1 MIIIPSHSVT
11 QNVILMNTCLTPK
24 MSKAG
29 GLKCGSMVGVECH
42 ISKQD
47 NVGLSPIT
55 RFNVEERLPRRFCLG
70 ICKAPVMSSPN
81 GHM

>member
-1 MIIIPSHSVT
+1 MIIVPSHSVI
-11 QNVILMNTCLTPK
+11 QNVILMSTCLTPK
-24 MSKAG
+24 ISKAG
-29 GLKCGSMVGVECH
+29 GLKCRSTAGVECH

-81 GHM
+81 AHM

>member
-1 MIIIPSHSVT
+1 MIISSRHSVT
-11 QNVILMNTCLTPK
+11 QNVILMSTCLTPK

-29 GLKCGSMVGVECH
+29 GLKCGSMVGVEWH

-55 RFNVEERLPRRFCLG
+55 RFNVEERLPRYFCLG

-81 GHM
+81 AHM